1 MTQQINP
8 KSDAPLTRLRDG
20 DLRLADQRQDVRGRA
35 VIDQNGNTVGH
46 VKSLFIDEAERK
58 VRVLD
63 IGGGGFLGM
72 GDQHFLLPV
81 DAITSIRDNEVH
93 VNETAD
99 RIKHSPAYDPTLVV
113 NYDRDYWGP
122 YYGYYNREPYWSGAY
137 GYPNNWYY

>member
-1 MTQQINP
+1 MALHRTLIRTHSHDNVAFNRRIRIRDDAETRS
-8 KSDAPLTRLRDG
+8 KSDALLTKLRDG
-20 DLRLADQRQDVRGRA
+20 DLRLADLRQDVRGRA
-35 VIDQNGNTVGH
+35 VIDQSGKTVGH

-72 GDQHFLLPV
+72 GDQHFLLRV

-113 NYDRDYWGP
+113 NYDRDY
-122 YYGYYNREPYWSGAY
+122 
-137 GYPNNWYY
+137 

>member
-1 MTQQINP
+1 MTQHLEP
-8 KSDAPLTRLRDG
+8 KSDAPLTKLRDG
-20 DLRLADQRQDVRGRA
+20 DLRLADDRQDVRGRA
-35 VIDQNGNTVGH
+35 VIDQSGKTVGH

-113 NYDRDYWGP
+113 NYDRDYWEP
-122 YYGYYNREPYWSGAY
+122 YYGYYNREPWWSGAY
-137 GYPNNWYY
+137 GYPNHWYY

>member
-1 MTQQINP
+1 MTQQLDP
-8 KSDAPLTRLRDG
+8 RSDTPLTKLADS
-20 DLRLADQRQDVRGRA
+20 DLRLADRRQDVRGRA
-35 VIDQNGNTVGH
+35 VIDQDGKHVSH

-72 GDQHFLLPV
+72 GDQHFLLPI
-81 DAITSIRDNEVH
+81 DAITTISEKEVH

-99 RIKHSPAYDPTLVV
+99 RIKHSPAYDPALVV

-122 YYGYYNREPYWSGAY
+122 YYGYYGREPYWSGAY
-137 GYPNNWYY
+137 GYPDAWYY